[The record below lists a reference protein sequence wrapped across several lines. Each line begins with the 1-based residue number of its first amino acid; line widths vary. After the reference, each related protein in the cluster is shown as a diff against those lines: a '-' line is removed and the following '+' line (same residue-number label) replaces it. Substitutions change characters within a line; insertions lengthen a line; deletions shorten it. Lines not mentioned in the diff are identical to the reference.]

1 MITDYYQQELKSRA
15 AHQLGC
21 PAFVWKSGAIRT
33 TFEKKKKNHGSDSIL
48 SYEK

>member
-33 TFEKKKKNHGSDSIL
+33 TFERGDRKSTSQDSL
-48 SYEK
+48 